1 MRNSVIKKLVA
12 GINDASLDAVIGIS
26 PENFAYTTG
35 FIVPSHPV
43 LRWRHALTVI
53 TADGQNAVMCVDME
67 ESTVR
72 ERMPNTDLRV
82 WKEFSYDAM
91 PILAELLDDLGL
103 KNARVGIEMDYIPA
117 GDMAMLR
124 KHLPNTRW
132 EAAEQLYNKLRMI
145 KTPEELEILKN
156 LSRITDSAI
165 KTALESVTAGSTEM
179 DIAAAVTSSIL
190 RNGADDYKFLI
201 VASGERSQYPNVGPT
216 DRILIEKDLIRLEI
230 FGMLSGYHAGICRT
244 ASVGNP
250 TEEAEQIWS
259 NLSECREIKLENIR
273 PGVKASD
280 VYSKFL
286 EKFGE
291 LALKPIS
298 FVGHGIG
305 LFLHEEPYLGA
316 NSDTILESGMVLG
329 IEPLAYVEGRF
340 GLQCKDMIV
349 ITQDG
354 CQLFSDVTNTDNI
367 FLVS

>member
-1 MRNSVIKKLVA
+1 
-12 GINDASLDAVIGIS
+12 
-26 PENFAYTTG
+26 
-35 FIVPSHPV
+35 
-43 LRWRHALTVI
+43 
-53 TADGQNAVMCVDME
+53 
-67 ESTVR
+67 
-72 ERMPNTDLRV
+72 
-82 WKEFSYDAM
+82 
-91 PILAELLDDLGL
+91 
-103 KNARVGIEMDYIPA
+103 
-117 GDMAMLR
+117 MLR
-124 KHLPNTRW
+124 KHLPNARW
-132 EAAEQLYNKLRMI
+132 EAAEQLFNKLRMI

-156 LSRITDSAI
+156 LSRITDSSI
-165 KTALESVTAGSTEM
+165 KTALENVTAGSTEM

-190 RNGADDYKFLI
+190 RNGADGYKFLI

-244 ASVGNP
+244 ASVGKP
-250 TEEAEQIWS
+250 TEEAEHIWS
-259 NLSECREIKLENIR
+259 NLYECRKIILENIR
-273 PGVKASD
+273 PGVKAAE
-280 VYSKFL
+280 VYLKFL

-329 IEPLAYVEGRF
+329 IEPLAYVKGRF

-354 CQLFSDVTNTDNI
+354 CQLLSDVTNTNNL
-367 FLVS
+367 FPVN